1 MSEIKSSM
9 NYHSTPSPIHVR
21 FSDVTNKKLQLN
33 NIIDDDRRWK
43 LLSAPAITI
52 DNDENENDAWTEC
65 RELFEPN
72 QSHMLNPSS
81 VNNKKNNYLL
91 RHSSANTSLNE
102 SSSLDALAGN
112 ACTSLDGNHDDIF
125 SIIEQAGITFEAL
138 TGSSS
143 ADLLASTS
151 GYHSYE
157 PSPFD
162 HRLKRSSILD
172 PSAAEFHMDNDG
184 GFVSNSQPTTNR
196 STDQSCRRL
205 SRTQNQTPLRF
216 STSYEYKF
224 GGYGRGINEFLE
236 PNGIA
241 FLSDGTITVVDTNS
255 SQVKLFDPIRRE
267 CTMKFGQAGTR
278 PGALLYPYRVAVLPG
293 HDLLVMVQRSPRPMI
308 QIFDRNGQFIR
319 RFGSDLESPRAI
331 CIDQQ
336 GRIIVI
342 ESKIMKVHIYDATS
356 GRLWG
361 QCDLRDH
368 LSFPT
373 SVCVNDRH
381 ELYVSDNES
390 HFVRVFDYTGKHLK
404 NIGAGIT
411 YPIACRINQPR
422 RELIVV
428 DNHENF
434 NISTYDYDGNKKY
447 SHYSLMKHSQCF
459 DVAVGFND
467 ELAMA
472 SKDYKV
478 YVYKLGEG
486 LETATSDINHRYY

>member
-1 MSEIKSSM
+1 MSENNSCSS
-9 NYHSTPSPIHVR
+9 SSPVR
-21 FSDVTNKKLQLN
+21 VHFSDVTNKNHVL
-33 NIIDDDRRWK
+33 DDDCRWK
-43 LLSAPAITI
+43 LLSAAPKITI
-52 DNDENENDAWTEC
+52 ENDENENEHDAWTEY
-65 RELFEPN
+65 RHLFEN
-72 QSHMLNPSS
+72 NRSHSLNPSS
-81 VNNKKNNYLL
+81 MGNNYLL

-102 SSSLDALAGN
+102 SSSLEPMTD
-112 ACTSLDGNHDDIF
+112 NHDDLL
-125 SIIEQAGITFEAL
+125 SIIEQAGINFEAL

-143 ADLLASTS
+143 MDLLASTS

-157 PSPFD
+157 PSPMN
-162 HRLKRSSILD
+162 HRSKRSSLLD
-172 PSAAEFHMDNDG
+172 PSAAEFSMEAE
-184 GFVSNSQPTTNR
+184 SALLSTSQSIQR
-196 STDQSCRRL
+196 SSYQSDRSSRRC
-205 SRTQNQTPLRF
+205 SRTQSHASPRIA
-216 STSYEYKF
+216 TSYEYKF
-224 GGYGRGINEFLE
+224 GGYGRGVNEFLE
-236 PNGIA
+236 PNGIS
-241 FLSDGTITVVDTNS
+241 FLSDGTISVVDTNS
-255 SQVKLFDPIRRE
+255 SQVKLFDPVRRE
-267 CTMKFGQAGTR
+267 CVLKFGQAGTR

-319 RFGSDLESPRAI
+319 RFGNDLESPRAI

-356 GRLWG
+356 GRIWG

-390 HFVRVFDYTGKHLK
+390 HFVRVFDYNGQHLK

-472 SKDYKV
+472 SKDYKI

-486 LETATSDINHRYY
+486 LDAATSDVNHSYY

>member
-1 MSEIKSSM
+1 MSILKSST
-9 NYHSTPSPIHVR
+9 NTCSSPARVQ
-21 FSDVTNKKLQLN
+21 FSDVTNKQYSN
-33 NIIDDDRRWK
+33 DDDHRWK
-43 LLSAPAITI
+43 LFSAAPAITI
-52 DNDENENDAWTEC
+52 DNEENDAWTEC
-65 RELFEPN
+65 RELLEVN
-72 QSHMLNPSS
+72 RSLMLNPSV
-81 VNNKKNNYLL
+81 VNNTNYLL

-102 SSSLDALAGN
+102 SSSLDALAVN
-112 ACTSLDGNHDDIF
+112 ACTSLDENHDDIL

-143 ADLLASTS
+143 SGDLLASTS

-157 PSPFD
+157 PSPYD
-162 HRLKRSSILD
+162 HRSKRSSVLD
-172 PSAAEFHMDNDG
+172 PSATEFNIN
-184 GFVSNSQPTTNR
+184 NSANYQTTATANR
-196 STDQSCRRL
+196 SSFDQSCRRS
-205 SRTQNQTPLRF
+205 SRTNNPTSSRF

-224 GGYGRGINEFLE
+224 GGYGRGMNEFLE

-241 FLSDGTITVVDTNS
+241 FLPDGTITVVDTNS
-255 SQVKLFDPIRRE
+255 SQVKLFDPIRRQ
-267 CTMKFGQAGTR
+267 CILRFGQAGTR
-278 PGALLYPYRVAVLPG
+278 PGALLYPYRIAVLPG

-319 RFGSDLESPRAI
+319 RFGNELESPRAI

-459 DVAVGFND
+459 DVAVGYND

-486 LETATSDINHRYY
+486 LDQTGLVNNAHCY

>member
-1 MSEIKSSM
+1 MSDPNNCSS
-9 NYHSTPSPIHVR
+9 SPIRAH
-21 FSDVTNKKLQLN
+21 FSDITNKK
-33 NIIDDDRRWK
+33 ITIEDDCRWK
-43 LLSAPAITI
+43 LPSAAPIITI
-52 DNDENENDAWTEC
+52 ENDENENEAWNEY
-65 RELFEPN
+65 RHIFETSN
-72 QSHMLNPSS
+72 SQMLNPSS
-81 VNNKKNNYLL
+81 MDNYFL

-102 SSSLDALAGN
+102 S
-112 ACTSLDGNHDDIF
+112 TSFEPLMDNNDDIF
-125 SIIEQAGITFEAL
+125 SIIEQAGITFDAL

-143 ADLLASTS
+143 STDLLASTS

-157 PSPFD
+157 PSPFN
-162 HRLKRSSILD
+162 HRLKRSSVLD
-172 PSAAEFHMDNDG
+172 PSAAEFHLESESSLT
-184 GFVSNSQPTTNR
+184 SNYHQSNKRSSCHSDLQNRRTSRSQNPTTQR
-196 STDQSCRRL
+196 I
-205 SRTQNQTPLRF
+205 P
-216 STSYEYKF
+216 TSYEYKF

-236 PNGIA
+236 PNGIT
-241 FLSDGTITVVDTNS
+241 FLSDGTIGVVDTNS
-255 SQVKLFDPIRRE
+255 SQVKLFDPVRRE
-267 CTMKFGQAGTR
+267 CILKFGQAGTR

-293 HDLLVMVQRSPRPMI
+293 RDLLVMVQRSPRPMI
-308 QIFDRNGQFIR
+308 QIFDRNGQFIS
-319 RFGSDLESPRAI
+319 RFGNDLESPRAI

-356 GRLWG
+356 GRIWG
-361 QCDLRDH
+361 QFDLRDH

-390 HFVRVFDYTGKHLK
+390 HFVRVFDYNGQHLK
-404 NIGAGIT
+404 NIGAGIS

-434 NISTYDYDGNKKY
+434 NVTTYDYDGNKKY

-459 DVAVGFND
+459 DVAVGYND

-472 SKDYKV
+472 SKDYKI

-486 LETATSDINHRYY
+486 LETAAPSSDINQNYC

>member
-1 MSEIKSSM
+1 MSESNYCSS
-9 NYHSTPSPIHVR
+9 SPVRIH
-21 FSDVTNKKLQLN
+21 FADVTNKKT
-33 NIIDDDRRWK
+33 IIDDDCRWK
-43 LLSAPAITI
+43 LPSAAPIITI
-52 DNDENENDAWTEC
+52 ENDENENDTWNEY
-65 RELFEPN
+65 RHLFETN
-72 QSHMLNPSS
+72 SSHMLNPSS
-81 VNNKKNNYLL
+81 IDNYFL

-102 SSSLDALAGN
+102 S
-112 ACTSLDGNHDDIF
+112 TSFEPLIDNHDDIF
-125 SIIEQAGITFEAL
+125 SIIEQAGITFDAL

-143 ADLLASTS
+143 VDLLGSTS

-157 PSPFD
+157 QSPFN
-162 HRLKRSSILD
+162 HRLKRSSLLD
-172 PSAAEFHMDNDG
+172 PSAAEFHMETELGSISNNQSTKRSSSQNDQQNRRT
-184 GFVSNSQPTTNR
+184 SRSQNNTAQRIP
-196 STDQSCRRL
+196 
-205 SRTQNQTPLRF
+205 
-216 STSYEYKF
+216 TSYEYKF

-236 PNGIA
+236 PNGIT
-241 FLSDGTITVVDTNS
+241 FLSDGTIAVVDTNS
-255 SQVKLFDPIRRE
+255 SQVKLFDPVRRE
-267 CTMKFGQAGTR
+267 CVLKFGQAGTR
-278 PGALLYPYRVAVLPG
+278 PGALLYPYRIAVLPG
-293 HDLLVMVQRSPRPMI
+293 HDLLAMVQRSPRPMI
-308 QIFDRNGQFIR
+308 QIFDRNGQFIS
-319 RFGSDLESPRAI
+319 RFGNDLESPRAI

-356 GRLWG
+356 GRIWG
-361 QCDLRDH
+361 QFDLRDH

-390 HFVRVFDYTGKHLK
+390 HFVRVFDYNGKHLK
-404 NIGAGIT
+404 NIGAGIS

-434 NISTYDYDGNKKY
+434 NITTYDYDGNKKH

-459 DVAVGFND
+459 DVAVGYND

-472 SKDYKV
+472 SKDYKI

-486 LETATSDINHRYY
+486 LDVASSDISHNYC

>member
-1 MSEIKSSM
+1 MSENQRSMKS
-9 NYHSTPSPIHVR
+9 HSTSSPIRVH
-21 FSDVTNKKLQLN
+21 FSDVTNKKVQHN
-33 NIIDDDRRWK
+33 DMIDDDRRWK
-43 LLSAPAITI
+43 LLGSAPAITI

-65 RELFEPN
+65 RELFEAN
-72 QSHMLNPSS
+72 QSHMLNPSLGS
-81 VNNKKNNYLL
+81 NNNNYLL

-102 SSSLDALAGN
+102 SSSLDALTGN
-112 ACTSLDGNHDDIF
+112 VCTSLDGHVDDIF
-125 SIIEQAGITFEAL
+125 SIIEQAGITLDAL

-143 ADLLASTS
+143 GDLLASTS

-157 PSPFD
+157 PSPFN

-172 PSAAEFHMDNDG
+172 PSAVEFSLESENIFG
-184 GFVSNSQPTTNR
+184 QNSQPTHNR
-196 STDQSCRRL
+196 LTEQSHRRP
-205 SRTQNQTPLRF
+205 SRTQAQTPSRYP
-216 STSYEYKF
+216 TSYEYKF

-241 FLSDGTITVVDTNS
+241 FLSDGKLTVVDTNS
-255 SQVKLFDPIRRE
+255 SQVKLFDPVRRE
-267 CTMKFGQAGTR
+267 CVMRFGQAGTR
-278 PGALLYPYRVAVLPG
+278 PGALLYPYRIAVLPG

-319 RFGSDLESPRAI
+319 RFGNDLESPRAI

-459 DVAVGFND
+459 DVAVGYND

-486 LETATSDINHRYY
+486 LDTPNNDSSHHYY

>member
-1 MSEIKSSM
+1 MSESNSCVT
-9 NYHSTPSPIHVR
+9 SSPIRVH
-21 FSDVTNKKLQLN
+21 FSDVTNKK

-43 LLSAPAITI
+43 LPNAAPTITI
-52 DNDENENDAWTEC
+52 DNDENENDAWNEY
-65 RELFEPN
+65 RHLFETSR
-72 QSHMLNPSS
+72 SHMLNLSS
-81 VNNKKNNYLL
+81 VDNYLL

-102 SSSLDALAGN
+102 S
-112 ACTSLDGNHDDIF
+112 TSLEPLVDNHNDIF
-125 SIIEQAGITFEAL
+125 SMIEHAGITFEAL
-138 TGSSS
+138 AGSSS
-143 ADLLASTS
+143 TDFLGSTS

-157 PSPFD
+157 PSPFNQ
-162 HRLKRSSILD
+162 RSKRSSLLD
-172 PSAAEFHMDNDG
+172 PSAAEFSMELEAA
-184 GFVSNSQPTTNR
+184 STSIQQSTNR
-196 STDQSCRRL
+196 SSFQSDQPVRRS
-205 SRTQNQTPLRF
+205 SRSQNSTLPRI

-236 PNGIA
+236 PNGIS
-241 FLSDGTITVVDTNS
+241 FLSDGTISVVDTNS
-255 SQVKLFDPIRRE
+255 SQVKLFDPVRRE
-267 CTMKFGQAGTR
+267 CVLKYGQAGTR

-319 RFGSDLESPRAI
+319 RFGNDLESPRAI

-336 GRIIVI
+336 GRIIII

-381 ELYVSDNES
+381 ELYISDNES
-390 HFVRVFDYTGKHLK
+390 HFVRVFDYNGQHLK
-404 NIGAGIT
+404 NIGAGIS

-434 NISTYDYDGNKKY
+434 NITTYDYDGNKKY

-459 DVAVGFND
+459 DVAVGYND

-472 SKDYKV
+472 SKDYKI

-486 LETATSDINHRYY
+486 LETPANSSDINHNYY

>member
-1 MSEIKSSM
+1 MSEIKSTM
-9 NYHSTPSPIHVR
+9 NLCSSPTRKH
-21 FSDVTNKKLQLN
+21 FSDVTNKKFQLN
-33 NIIDDDRRWK
+33 AIVDDDRRWK
-43 LLSAPAITI
+43 LLSGAPVITI

-72 QSHMLNPSS
+72 RSHMLNPSS
-81 VNNKKNNYLL
+81 INNNYLL

-102 SSSLDALAGN
+102 SSSLDALTGN
-112 ACTSLDGNHDDIF
+112 ACTSIDGNHDEIL

-138 TGSSS
+138 TGSSTN
-143 ADLLASTS
+143 DLFASTS

-157 PSPFD
+157 PSPFT
-162 HRLKRSSILD
+162 HRLKHSSILD
-172 PSAAEFHMDNDG
+172 PSAAEFHMENEPG
-184 GFVSNSQPTTNR
+184 LITNSQPIISR
-196 STDQSCRRL
+196 STNDQSQRRV
-205 SRTQNQTPLRF
+205 SRSHNQTSLRY

-224 GGYGRGINEFLE
+224 GGYGRGIHEFLE

-241 FLSDGTITVVDTNS
+241 FLSDGTISVVDTNS
-255 SQVKLFDPIRRE
+255 SQVKLFDPVRRE
-267 CTMKFGQAGTR
+267 CVLKFGQAGTR
-278 PGALLYPYRVAVLPG
+278 PGALLYPYRIAVLPG

-319 RFGSDLESPRAI
+319 RFGNDLESPRAI

-342 ESKIMKVHIYDATS
+342 ESKIMKVHIYDPTS

-390 HFVRVFDYTGKHLK
+390 HFVRVFDYNGKHLK

-434 NISTYDYDGNKKY
+434 NITTYDYDGNRKY

-459 DVAVGFND
+459 DVAVGYND

-472 SKDYKV
+472 SKDY
-478 YVYKLGEG
+478 
-486 LETATSDINHRYY
+486 

>member
-1 MSEIKSSM
+1 MSEMKSSI
-9 NYHSTPSPIHVR
+9 NSCSLSSSSPIRVH

-43 LLSAPAITI
+43 LLSSAPTITI
-52 DNDENENDAWTEC
+52 DNDENETDAWTEC

-72 QSHMLNPSS
+72 RSHMLNPSS
-81 VNNKKNNYLL
+81 INNNYLL

-102 SSSLDALAGN
+102 SSLNGN
-112 ACTSLDGNHDDIF
+112 GCTSIDGNHDEIF
-125 SIIEQAGITFEAL
+125 SIIEQAGINFEAL

-143 ADLLASTS
+143 SNDLLVSTS

-157 PSPFD
+157 PSPFN
-162 HRLKRSSILD
+162 HRLKHSSILD
-172 PSAAEFHMDNDG
+172 PSAAEFHMENEPA
-184 GFVSNSQPTTNR
+184 FISNSQSITNR
-196 STDQSCRRL
+196 PIDQSCRRL
-205 SRTQNQTPLRF
+205 TRSSNQTSLRY

-241 FLSDGTITVVDTNS
+241 FLSDGTISVVDTNS

-267 CTMKFGQAGTR
+267 CILKFGQAGTR
-278 PGALLYPYRVAVLPG
+278 PGALLYPYRIAVLPG

-319 RFGSDLESPRAI
+319 RFGNDLESPRAI

-356 GRLWG
+356 GRIWG

-434 NISTYDYDGNKKY
+434 NVSTYDYDGNKKY
-447 SHYSLMKHSQCF
+447 SHYSLMKHAQCF
-459 DVAVGFND
+459 DVAVGYND

-472 SKDYKV
+472 SKDYKI

-486 LETATSDINHRYY
+486 LEMASSDLNHHYY

>member
-1 MSEIKSSM
+1 MSETNYCSS
-9 NYHSTPSPIHVR
+9 SPSPSRVH
-21 FSDVTNKKLQLN
+21 FSDVTNKNPLL
-33 NIIDDDRRWK
+33 DDDRRWK
-43 LLSAPAITI
+43 LLSAAPTITI
-52 DNDENENDAWTEC
+52 ENDENENDAWTEY
-65 RELFEPN
+65 RRLFEN
-72 QSHMLNPSS
+72 HRSHSLNPTSG
-81 VNNKKNNYLL
+81 NNYLL

-102 SSSLDALAGN
+102 SASLEPMVD
-112 ACTSLDGNHDDIF
+112 NHDDLL
-125 SIIEQAGITFEAL
+125 SLIEQAGISFDPL

-143 ADLLASTS
+143 GDLLGSIS

-157 PSPFD
+157 PSPMNY
-162 HRLKRSSILD
+162 RLKRSSVLD
-172 PSAAEFHMDNDG
+172 PSAEEFCMEADHGM
-184 GFVSNSQPTTNR
+184 SQSIGPSSSSSTHRPSYTHER
-196 STDQSCRRL
+196 SHRR
-205 SRTQNQTPLRF
+205 SLRPHTHAPPRIA
-216 STSYEYKF
+216 TSYEYKF

-241 FLSDGTITVVDTNS
+241 FLSDGTISVVDTNS

-267 CTMKFGQAGTR
+267 CILKFGQAGTR
-278 PGALLYPYRVAVLPG
+278 PGALLYPYRIAILPG

-308 QIFDRNGQFIR
+308 QVFDRNGQFIR
-319 RFGSDLESPRAI
+319 RFGNDLESPRAI

-356 GRLWG
+356 GRIWG

-390 HFVRVFDYTGKHLK
+390 HFVRVFDYTGQHLR

-472 SKDYKV
+472 SKDYKI

-486 LETATSDINHRYY
+486 LDNGSSENNPSYY

>member
-1 MSEIKSSM
+1 MNSCLPTSS
-9 NYHSTPSPIHVR
+9 SSPIR
-21 FSDVTNKKLQLN
+21 KLFSDISNKKFQTN

-43 LLSAPAITI
+43 SLCGAPVITI
-52 DNDENENDAWTEC
+52 ENDENENDAWTEC

-72 QSHMLNPSS
+72 RSHMLNPSS
-81 VNNKKNNYLL
+81 INNSNYLL

-102 SSSLDALAGN
+102 SSTLDALTGN
-112 ACTSLDGNHDDIF
+112 ICTTIDDNHDDIL

-143 ADLLASTS
+143 SGDLLASTS

-157 PSPFD
+157 PSPFNQ
-162 HRLKRSSILD
+162 RLKCSSILD
-172 PSAAEFHMDNDG
+172 PSATEFNMDNETD
-184 GFVSNSQPTTNR
+184 FVSHYQSTINR
-196 STDQSCRRL
+196 SSIDQSHRGL
-205 SRTQNQTPLRF
+205 SRTSNQTSSRF
-216 STSYEYKF
+216 PTSYEYKF
-224 GGYGRGINEFLE
+224 GGYGRGLNEFLE

-241 FLSDGTITVVDTNS
+241 YLSDGTLSVVDTNS

-267 CTMKFGQAGTR
+267 CVLKFGQAGTR
-278 PGALLYPYRVAVLPG
+278 PGALLYPYRVAILPG

-319 RFGSDLESPRAI
+319 RFGNDLESPRAI

-336 GRIIVI
+336 GRIIII

-486 LETATSDINHRYY
+486 LESANTHSY

>member
-1 MSEIKSSM
+1 MNDLKSCSI
-9 NYHSTPSPIHVR
+9 PSPVR
-21 FSDVTNKKLQLN
+21 VHFSDVTNKKAM
-33 NIIDDDRRWK
+33 IDDDRRWK
-43 LLSAPAITI
+43 LPTDLNLGAPTITI
-52 DNDENENDAWTEC
+52 DNDENENENDAWNEY
-65 RELFEPN
+65 RHLFESN
-72 QSHMLNPSS
+72 RSQMLNPSIID
-81 VNNKKNNYLL
+81 NYLL

-102 SSSLDALAGN
+102 SNSLEPLVD
-112 ACTSLDGNHDDIF
+112 NHDDIF
-125 SIIEQAGITFEAL
+125 SMIEQAGITFDAL
-138 TGSSS
+138 ARSSS
-143 ADLLASTS
+143 SGDLLAASTS

-157 PSPFD
+157 PSPFN
-162 HRLKRSSILD
+162 HRSKRSSLLD
-172 PSAAEFHMDNDG
+172 PSAAEFQMD
-184 GFVSNSQPTTNR
+184 FESTMPSNR
-196 STDQSCRRL
+196 SEQQHSRRS
-205 SRTQNQTPLRF
+205 SRTQTSNTHRIA
-216 STSYEYKF
+216 TSYEYKF
-224 GGYGRGINEFLE
+224 GGYGRGTNEFLE

-241 FLSDGTITVVDTNS
+241 FLADGTMAIVDTNS
-255 SQVKLFDPIRRE
+255 SQVKLFDAVRRE
-267 CTMKFGQAGTR
+267 CVMKFGQAGTR
-278 PGALLYPYRVAVLPG
+278 PGALLYPYRIAALPG

-319 RFGSDLESPRAI
+319 RFGNDLESPRAI

-356 GRLWG
+356 GRIWG
-361 QCDLRDH
+361 QCDLRDY

-390 HFVRVFDYTGKHLK
+390 HFVRVFDYNGQHLK
-404 NIGAGIT
+404 NIGAGIS

-434 NISTYDYDGNKKY
+434 NITTYDYDGNKKY

-459 DVAVGFND
+459 DVAVGYND

-472 SKDYKV
+472 SKDYKI

-486 LETATSDINHRYY
+486 LDATNNENNCNYY

>member
-1 MSEIKSSM
+1 MSELNYCSS
-9 NYHSTPSPIHVR
+9 SSPIRVH
-21 FSDVTNKKLQLN
+21 FSDVTNNKKTL
-33 NIIDDDRRWK
+33 IDDDRRWK
-43 LLSAPAITI
+43 LPNAAPTITI
-52 DNDENENDAWTEC
+52 DNDENENDAWNEY
-65 RELFEPN
+65 RHLFETN
-72 QSHMLNPSS
+72 RSHMLNPSS
-81 VNNKKNNYLL
+81 VDNYLL

-102 SSSLDALAGN
+102 S
-112 ACTSLDGNHDDIF
+112 TSLEPLIDNHDDIF
-125 SIIEQAGITFEAL
+125 SMIEQAGITFDAL
-138 TGSSS
+138 AGSSS
-143 ADLLASTS
+143 TDLLGSTS

-157 PSPFD
+157 PSPFN
-162 HRLKRSSILD
+162 HRSKRSSLLD
-172 PSAAEFHMDNDG
+172 PSATEFHMETESALG
-184 GFVSNSQPTTNR
+184 SNSR
-196 STDQSCRRL
+196 SSYQSDQQIRRS
-205 SRTQNQTPLRF
+205 SRSQNHTPQRIA
-216 STSYEYKF
+216 TSYEYKF

-236 PNGIA
+236 PNGIT

-255 SQVKLFDPIRRE
+255 SQVKLFDCVRRE
-267 CTMKFGQAGTR
+267 CILKFGQAGTR

-319 RFGSDLESPRAI
+319 RFGNDLESPRAI

-336 GRIIVI
+336 GRIIII

-356 GRLWG
+356 GRIWG
-361 QCDLRDH
+361 QCDLRDY

-390 HFVRVFDYTGKHLK
+390 HFVRVFDYNGQHLK
-404 NIGAGIT
+404 NIGAGIS

-434 NISTYDYDGNKKY
+434 NITTYDYDGNKKY

-459 DVAVGFND
+459 DVAVGYND

-472 SKDYKV
+472 SKDYKI

-486 LETATSDINHRYY
+486 LDTASSDINHNYY